1 MRVKNKT
8 RKDIYVYI
16 FLILLSIIT
25 LWPFFQMVST
35 SFMSYEEAI
44 SSPPTLI
51 AKSPGLDGY
60 KSVFNTIPFLE
71 LYLNSII
78 TTFCRVIGTLI
89 TCTTAGYAFA
99 KLNFP
104 GKKVI
109 FAVVMAIMMVPG
121 QMFSLPQ
128 YLTMNQFGWLNSL
141 KAIIIPNLFTAYGI
155 FMMKQ
160 FYSAVPDELL
170 EAAKVDGANPM
181 KIFYKIAS
189 PMVSPG
195 IMVLGIQTAI
205 SSWNDLIWPL
215 IVNSDI
221 KKLTLPVSMAF
232 MEGQH
237 SSNIPTMMAAA
248 TMVVLPM
255 IIVYILMQKKFQNT
269 GIGAAIK

>member
-1 MRVKNKT
+1 MSIRSKT
-8 RKDIYVYI
+8 KKKICIYF
-16 FLILLSIIT
+16 FLITLSIIT
-25 LWPFFQMVST
+25 LWPFFQMVSA

-44 SSPPTLI
+44 STPPTLF
-51 AKSPGLDGY
+51 AKSPSLDSY
-60 KSVFNTIPFLE
+60 KSVFDTLPFLK
-71 LYLNSII
+71 LYINSII
-78 TTFCRVIGTLI
+78 TTVLRVLGTLV

-99 KLNFP
+99 KLNFKY
-104 GKKVI
+104 KKII
-109 FAVVMAIMMVPG
+109 FAVIMGIMMVPG

-128 YLTMNQFGWLNSL
+128 YLTMSSFNWLNSL

-160 FYSAVPDELL
+160 FYSAVPNELI
-170 EAAKVDGANPM
+170 EAAKVDGANPI

-189 PMVSPG
+189 PIVSPG

-205 SSWNDLIWPL
+205 SAWNDLIWPL
-215 IVNSDI
+215 IVNSNID
-221 KKLTLPVSMAF
+221 KLTLPVSMAF

-255 IIVYILMQKKFQNT
+255 IIVYIVLQKKFQNT
-269 GIGAAIK
+269 GIGTAIK

>member
-1 MRVKNKT
+1 MIVKNKT

>member
-1 MRVKNKT
+1 MKIKNKV
-8 RKDIYVYI
+8 KKNIYVYI
-16 FLILLSIIT
+16 FLIILSIII

-35 SFMSYEEAI
+35 SFMTYEEAI

-60 KSVFNTIPFLE
+60 KSVFNTLPFLK

-78 TTFCRVIGTLI
+78 TASCRVVGTLI

-99 KLNFP
+99 KLQFP

-109 FAVVMAIMMVPG
+109 FAGIMAIMMVPG

-128 YLTMNQFGWLNSL
+128 YITMNAFGWLNSL

-160 FYSAVPDELL
+160 FYSAVPNELL
-170 EAAKVDGANPM
+170 ESARVDGASPIR
-181 KIFYKIAS
+181 IFYKIAS

-195 IMVLGIQTAI
+195 IMVLGVQTAI
-205 SSWNDLIWPL
+205 SAWNDLIWPL

-237 SSNIPTMMAAA
+237 SSDIPTMMAAA

-255 IIVYILMQKKFQNT
+255 IIVYILVQKKFQNT
-269 GIGAAIK
+269 GIGVAIK